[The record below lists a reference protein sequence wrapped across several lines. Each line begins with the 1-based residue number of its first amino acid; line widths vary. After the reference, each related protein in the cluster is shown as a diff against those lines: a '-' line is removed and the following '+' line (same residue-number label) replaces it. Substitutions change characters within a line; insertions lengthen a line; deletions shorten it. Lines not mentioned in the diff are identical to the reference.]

1 MAGNMIL
8 ANIIQSTSTSSGALV
23 VTGGVGIGANLYLGG
38 NLNVIGNT
46 NMAGNMILANI
57 IQSTSTSSG
66 ALVVTG
72 GVGIGGNFNVGGNT
86 IMGNVT
92 FLSSISERNV
102 SVTWGNPVT
111 LNYNLGSVFWLGSV
125 SSGTTFTVNISNL
138 PNVTDA
144 TRSYIITLIY
154 TTTAASQY
162 CNSVGISTGTSYT
175 TSTPKFNGGSA
186 SIVTAAGSVV
196 TQQISLV
203 YIYNTSTPILSTV
216 SVFS

>member
-1 MAGNMIL
+1 
-8 ANIIQSTSTSSGALV
+8 V
-23 VTGGVGIGANLYLGG
+23 V
-38 NLNVIGNT
+38 
-46 NMAGNMILANI
+46 
-57 IQSTSTSSG
+57 S
-66 ALVVTG
+66 G
-72 GVGIGGNFNVGGNT
+72 GVGIGGNLNVGGNT

-92 FLSSISERNV
+92 FLSAISERNV
-102 SVTWGNPVT
+102 SVAWSNGVV

-125 SSGTTFTVNISNL
+125 SSGTMFTVNISNM
-138 PNVTDA
+138 PSITDA

-162 CNSVGISTGTSYT
+162 CNSVGISIGTSYT

-186 SIVTAAGSVV
+186 SIVTANGSIV
-196 TQQISLV
+196 TQQISIA